1 MTQQVLYDTATGVIL
16 QWQDTAA
23 FGYPVDPAG
32 TAVLAVTPTEWAEQ
46 SSPWHV
52 ASGVLTSGT
61 APAVAPTLAQEATA
75 AIMAGLT
82 IALSGTMTLT
92 DTVFP
97 TDPTT
102 QAKLNAV
109 STVVLKTGAF
119 PGGTT
124 SYPMKDAAGIW
135 HIFTISQYEAVATAI
150 AAYVAPLDL
159 IIDGNPLNATALPS
173 NHVSLTV

>member
-1 MTQQVLYDTATGVIL
+1 MTMRYFRNTSTNAV
-16 QWQDTAA
+16 
-23 FGYPVDPAG
+23 FGYDSAEASAAPLIADAVAAGWPEVTGNWPPTPVL
-32 TAVLAVTPTEWAEQ
+32 TLAEQ
-46 SSPWHV
+46 
-52 ASGVLTSGT
+52 AG
-61 APAVAPTLAQEATA
+61 A
-75 AIMAGLT
+75 AIMSGLT
-82 IALSGTMTLT
+82 IALSGTMTLA

-119 PGGTT
+119 PGGATD
-124 SYPMKDAAGIW
+124 YPMKDAAGTW
-135 HIFTISQYEAVATAI
+135 HTFTVGQYEAVATAI
-150 AAYVAPLDL
+150 AAYIAPLDL